1 MRPNRWYLAVV
12 TLLLF
17 NGAVNAESEPF
28 PLPSDNR
35 LVVFRYDANQTY
47 TVLAVPGA
55 VTDIAIGDDE
65 ELTIAPALGDSVQ
78 WRVETAGRHVFVK
91 PIKSDLFTS
100 MTLVTT
106 KRTYQVTLRSS
117 PQGGKWYQRVSWEY
131 PDIIIG
137 QFKQI
142 KHAIE
147 DKRSEDRR
155 LADQIVT
162 ERVDYVDWI
171 IEYRAT
177 DRVRA
182 LTSAWRTAAKGRYE
196 GLPPRLGLF
205 REIAIERPGSRKR
218 ILDPLDQ
225 GVARVD
231 VHARAR
237 VGQTGHA
244 LSLTAPASVSPT
256 APGRPEPLDGA
267 PPGCHPGRRRAGS
280 STVRAERS

>member
-162 ERVDYVDWI
+162 ERVDYAKLNFDYRIKGDKRFMPTTVFDDGKFTWI
-171 IEYRAT
+171 KLPA
-177 DRVRA
+177 DLQDMPA
-182 LTSAWRTAAKGRYE
+182 LFIVENTALKLINYTQRGDYLVVHRTAPKFVLKLGSAETVITKGNIWWDTDPE
-196 GLPPRLGLF
+196 ELPL
-205 REIAIERPGSRKR
+205 
-218 ILDPLDQ
+218 
-225 GVARVD
+225 
-231 VHARAR
+231 
-237 VGQTGHA
+237 
-244 LSLTAPASVSPT
+244 LS
-256 APGRPEPLDGA
+256 E
-267 PPGCHPGRRRAGS
+267 
-280 STVRAERS
+280 